1 MEWINQRPTQ
11 AVWYWVVNDSIQPTI
26 TEVQWVYQGAQ
37 TLIPELHV
45 MSFTPT
51 NNDRW
56 MGPLDVPQ
64 RPVLDVVC
72 GPPQASKVLRWP
84 GRWVPPHPI
93 LRSRLAPIP
102 DDEVTRGTG
111 YAGTDE
117 HTGRRV
123 LLSRPC
129 QFPRLCDGCR
139 EDPVAR
145 GGCNDSDHRFDRR
158 A

>member
-11 AVWYWVVNDSIQPTI
+11 AGWYWVVNDSIQPTI

-64 RPVLDVVC
+64 RPVLDVVVDT
-72 GPPQASKVLRWP
+72 PQ
-84 GRWVPPHPI
+84 
-93 LRSRLAPIP
+93 
-102 DDEVTRGTG
+102 
-111 YAGTDE
+111 
-117 HTGRRV
+117 
-123 LLSRPC
+123 
-129 QFPRLCDGCR
+129 
-139 EDPVAR
+139 
-145 GGCNDSDHRFDRR
+145 DS
-158 A
+158 